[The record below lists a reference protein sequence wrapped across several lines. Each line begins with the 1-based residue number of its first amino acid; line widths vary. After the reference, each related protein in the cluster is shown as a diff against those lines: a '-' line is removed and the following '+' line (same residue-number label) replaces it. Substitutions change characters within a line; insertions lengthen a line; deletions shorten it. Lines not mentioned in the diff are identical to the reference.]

1 MNNPMSIAMQRL
13 LTGAAL
19 AALMWGCA
27 AQPVPE
33 PAPPVVIQE
42 PPQPRAAEP
51 AREKEVERQTLS
63 KRRAADLERLR
74 QCQEEKRRLEAALQ
88 ETQSRLDATQKK
100 LDAVIAIERNMRPK
114 AN

>member
-1 MNNPMSIAMQRL
+1 MNNPMSIAVQRL

-33 PAPPVVIQE
+33 PAPPVVVQE
-42 PPQPRAAEP
+42 PPRVAEP
-51 AREKEVERQTLS
+51 SREKEPERQTLS